1 MVLLNDNW
9 RFHLGDEE
17 NSYEK
22 FHKDE
27 DWRKVTIPHDWSVE
41 YPKREEYS
49 SGTGYVIGGT
59 AWYRKT
65 FRIEGEKKKGR
76 TFLCFDGIYKNS
88 QVWINGYYLGKR
100 PNGYVSFRY
109 DVTDFLV
116 YNNEENVIAVKVTH
130 EDIAD
135 SRWFTGSGITRKVT
149 LQEYGMVYPQE
160 YGIFCH
166 AEEVSGSDYSGAS
179 ALSVRRV

>member
-1 MVLLNDNW
+1 MNLKYRRVKRMVLLNDNW

-22 FHKDE
+22 FHKD
-27 DWRKVTIPHDWSVE
+27 DNWRKVTIPHDWSVE

-76 TFLCFDGIYKNS
+76 TFLTSFAGSIGIIGIALILSLSHGMQSY
-88 QVWINGYYLGKR
+88 INR
-100 PNGYVSFRY
+100 V
-109 DVTDFLV
+109 
-116 YNNEENVIAVKVTH
+116 EE
-130 EDIAD
+130 D
-135 SRWFTGSGITRKVT
+135 T
-149 LQEYGMVYPQE
+149 LSSYPLTCLL
-160 YGIFCH
+160 YTSPSPRDC
-166 AEEVSGSDYSGAS
+166 S
-179 ALSVRRV
+179 

>member
-65 FRIEGEKKKGR
+65 FRIEGEKEEHFYASMEFTR
-76 TFLCFDGIYKNS
+76 TA
-88 QVWINGYYLGKR
+88 R
-100 PNGYVSFRY
+100 
-109 DVTDFLV
+109 
-116 YNNEENVIAVKVTH
+116 
-130 EDIAD
+130 
-135 SRWFTGSGITRKVT
+135 
-149 LQEYGMVYPQE
+149 
-160 YGIFCH
+160 
-166 AEEVSGSDYSGAS
+166 SGSTAIILEKDRTVMC
-179 ALSVRRV
+179 LSVTM

>member
-22 FHKDE
+22 FHKD
-27 DWRKVTIPHDWSVE
+27 DNWRKVTIPHDWSVE

-76 TFLCFDGIYKNS
+76 TFLCFDGTA
-88 QVWINGYYLGKR
+88 R
-100 PNGYVSFRY
+100 
-109 DVTDFLV
+109 
-116 YNNEENVIAVKVTH
+116 
-130 EDIAD
+130 
-135 SRWFTGSGITRKVT
+135 
-149 LQEYGMVYPQE
+149 
-160 YGIFCH
+160 
-166 AEEVSGSDYSGAS
+166 SGSTAIILEKDRTVMC
-179 ALSVRRV
+179 LSVTM